1 MHPPIPPALERCYL
15 VLCCLLPWSL
25 EWTQA
30 GHSVLVPAEP
40 LLCLAGLLWV
50 FYALRHPQMLMD
62 CLRAIRNPVLM
73 LSFIGMIWMLLSAAQ
88 SVMPLVS
95 WKYSLVELAHWGLFA
110 MGIAVAPD
118 LWRKNLPY
126 FGISMG
132 LCVVYTL
139 LHHSFYHF
147 RADQSLLA
155 PMPFFPE
162 HTLYATVLTLL
173 LPWCG
178 YMAAMLCRK
187 PAYVRAL
194 TFGWIALYLLGLW
207 FAYCRAA
214 WLSLVV
220 ATGAAGLWYMM
231 PRRAPLVATGIALA
245 LGAALWLLGTSPPGR
260 VGWILMEDVSTLER
274 LNRYACA
281 REMAAAQPLTG
292 FGPGTYQFQ
301 YLPFQKPEYTTRIS
315 VTEPVVERSVHTYGR
330 GGGAHS
336 EYFQTLAETGW
347 PGLGL
352 QLAFMA
358 SLWMGLARAYRRAQA
373 WVLLCCWAGLL
384 TFGLHG
390 LLNNFLHDAR
400 VAVLVW
406 GMVGYYAGTTAQST
420 PGSAPHGARR

>member
-1 MHPPIPPALERCYL
+1 MYPPIPPALERCYL
-15 VLCCLLPWSL
+15 ALFCLLPWSL
-25 EWTQA
+25 EWTRG
-30 GHSVLVPAEP
+30 GHTLLVPAEP
-40 LLCLAGLLWV
+40 LMGLAGLMWL
-50 FYALRHPQMLMD
+50 FYALKHRRVLVSRWQAILHPGLF
-62 CLRAIRNPVLM
+62 
-73 LSFIGMIWMLLSAAQ
+73 LSFAGWMWLLWCTAF
-88 SVMPLVS
+88 SVMPPVS
-95 WKYSLVELAHWGLFA
+95 WKYSLVELAHWVLFA
-110 MGIAVAPD
+110 LGMAVAPD
-118 LWRKNLPY
+118 LWRKNLPWL
-126 FGISMG
+126 GVSMG

-139 LHHSFYHF
+139 VHHSFYHF

-178 YMAAMLCRK
+178 YMAVALCRTR
-187 PAYVRAL
+187 ARAL
-194 TFGWIALYLLGLW
+194 ALGWGAFYLVGLW

-220 ATGAAGLWYMM
+220 ALAAAGLWYMM
-231 PRRAPLVATGIALA
+231 PRRAPLVAVGAALA
-245 LGAALWLLGTSPPGR
+245 LGAALWGLWVSPPGR
-260 VGWILMEDVSTLER
+260 VGGIPIADVSMLER

-281 REMAAAQPLTG
+281 REMATAQPLTG

-301 YLPFQKPEYTTRIS
+301 YLAFQKPEYTTRIS
-315 VTEPVVERSVHTYGR
+315 VTAPVTERSVHTYGR

-336 EYFQTLAETGW
+336 EYFQALAETGW
-347 PGLGL
+347 PGLGG

-358 SLWMGLARAYRRAQA
+358 VLWIGLARAYRRTQA

-390 LLNNFLHDAR
+390 LVNNFLHDAR

-406 GMVGYYAGTTAQST
+406 GMVGYYAGTTAQS
-420 PGSAPHGARR
+420 APEFSPHAVRR